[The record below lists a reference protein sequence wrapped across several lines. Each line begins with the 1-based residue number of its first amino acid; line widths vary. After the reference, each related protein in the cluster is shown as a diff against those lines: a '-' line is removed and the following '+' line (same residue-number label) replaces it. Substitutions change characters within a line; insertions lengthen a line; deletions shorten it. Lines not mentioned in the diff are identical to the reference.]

1 MDQQAGVLICDA
13 ADAEP
18 SRSIVRARIQSVM
31 GAPLV
36 IGERI
41 VGILQVDNREGQ
53 GLFAQDDLEA
63 LVVLSQQVA
72 LLLENARLFQRV
84 KLAEERLER
93 ENRFL
98 KRQQSRQFSSIIGD
112 SGAMMQVFEL
122 VKRVVDTRATVLVT
136 GETGTGKELI
146 ARAIHQQSPRAEKL
160 FVAQNCSALPESLLE
175 SELFGHKRGA
185 FTGADADKKG
195 LFELAHQG
203 TIFLDEI
210 GETTPAL
217 QAKLLRV
224 LQESEVRPV
233 GSMSPRKLYA
243 RVIAATNRDLE
254 AEVAAGRFREDL
266 YYRLNVFPLHL
277 PPLRD
282 RGDDVVL
289 HWEYFLQ
296 KFCREFNRPAMSLSP
311 EAAAQLRAYRWPGN
325 IRELQNEV
333 QRVVIYGVSG
343 DLILPEHLADRICQV
358 GGLIKKVNPER
369 GGLKEMMEQ
378 VERWLLLES
387 LREHDNNKTRA
398 AASLQITRE
407 GLHKKLSR
415 HGI

>member
-1 MDQQAGVLICDA
+1 
-13 ADAEP
+13 
-18 SRSIVRARIQSVM
+18 M

-233 GSMSPRKLYA
+233 GSMYPRKIDA

-266 YYRLNVFPLHL
+266 YYRLNVFPIHL

-289 HWEYFLQ
+289 LWEYFLQ